1 MRRVVKGVLLALG
14 FTLGGVG
21 ATGAWLLGSESGAR
35 WALGLVPGLAV
46 EGFSGHLGG
55 QWQAQRVVWRQ
66 GESVVAITAPRLD
79 WQPGCLLGMTLCID
93 QLAADEVALSFPEE
107 GGSTDEGPVRL
118 PALALPV
125 GIRLGE
131 ARLGRLSLD
140 GDALLAD
147 LQLRATWLADG
158 LTLERVS
165 LRRDD
170 LALDLQGHLAP
181 SGDWPLEATGTL
193 GLPAPGGQAWSLAL
207 HAKGDLQGQL
217 TVQADSTGYLQ
228 GRLEGELQPLADHLP
243 ASATLKVDAFK
254 ASADLPDTL
263 QLQRLTLQA
272 RGDLAQGYAV
282 EGHASLPGEGGDVRL
297 DLAGRVDAK
306 GADLKRLALM
316 AAPEQTLDLN
326 GRIDWQQALALDA
339 RIAWR
344 DFPWHR
350 LYPAIDEPPVSLQR
364 LDGQVQYLD
373 GHYHGQFDAALKG
386 PAGDFTLA
394 SPLKGDQGQ
403 VELAD
408 LRLTAGQGKAQG
420 RVQVGF
426 ASSVDWDAQLALKDL
441 DPAYWVAELPGRLA
455 GNLASQGRLADRL
468 ALTADLDLKGQL
480 RGQPAVL
487 LAKAR
492 GEGQRWTLEQV
503 QARLGDNRIDGQGR
517 LEERLD
523 GRLDIALNRL
533 GQLWPGLFGSLKG
546 RLDLAGSL
554 DAPQGQLAL
563 DGQRIGL
570 GPQRLRQLR
579 LQARLDA
586 RQNGTLQ
593 LDADDLESGERA
605 LGDLRLTGSG
615 TLQRQQAEL
624 SLKGP
629 DLGLGLALD
638 GQLKDGDWRG
648 RLSRGDVRL
657 GTQDWRLEQAASL
670 QRLADGRLD
679 LGAHCWRSG
688 EASLCAGQ
696 QRLMPEP
703 NLDYRLR
710 DFPLAS
716 LAPWLPD
723 DFAWQGQLDGD
734 LRLQLPSTG
743 PSGRILLDAG
753 SGLLRVREEGAKGQW
768 LDFPYQ
774 SLRLESSL
782 RPQRVDSRLLFE
794 GGKLGRLR
802 LDARIDPRP
811 TRKPLQGDFQLEGL
825 DLAVLRPFARG
836 VEELEGR
843 LDGSGTLGGTLLAP
857 NVIGQVRL
865 GGGRLAGGELPTR
878 IEDLKLDARIA
889 GERVELS
896 GTWIGGEKG
905 QGSLG
910 GSVAWSQGLDVDLAL
925 RGNSLPVVVEPYAN
939 LDVDPDL
946 RVRMAEGRLALSGTV
961 RVPRGTIKIRELPP
975 QAVRVSSDAHLVGE
989 QDEETPLQLAMDVN
1003 VEVGQ
1008 ERLSF
1013 SGFGLTADLA
1023 GHLKVGDNLAARGE
1037 LNLKNGRYRAYGQRL
1052 DLRRAR
1058 LLFAGPL
1065 DQPYLDVEAVRKIG
1079 DVTAGIRLNGRAD
1092 EPTTQ
1097 VFSTPAM
1104 SQEQALSYLVLGR
1117 PLERGSDGN
1126 ALGQAALAL
1135 GLSGSSSLTSDLAQ
1149 KLGLKDF
1156 QIGDDGATGVL
1167 TDRLSIRY
1175 GLGVLEPTS
1184 VVALRYELT
1193 RRLYLEAASG
1203 LASSLDL
1210 FYKRD
1215 F

>member
-1 MRRVVKGVLLALG
+1 MRRVVKGALLALG
-14 FTLGGVG
+14 LTLAGVG
-21 ATGAWLLGSESGAR
+21 AIGAWLLGSEGGAR
-35 WALGLVPGLAV
+35 WALGLVPGLEV

-66 GESVVAITAPRLD
+66 GESSVAITAPRLD

-93 QLAADEVALSFPEE
+93 QLAADEVALSFPGE
-107 GGSTDEGPVRL
+107 GGSTDDGPVRL
-118 PALALPV
+118 LALALPV

-140 GDALLAD
+140 GEALLAD

-170 LALDLQGHLAP
+170 LALELQGHLTP

-193 GLPAPGGQAWSLAL
+193 ALSAPGSQAWSLAL

-254 ASADLPDTL
+254 PSADLPDTL
-263 QLQRLTLQA
+263 QLRQLTLQA
-272 RGDLAQGYAV
+272 QGDLAQGYAV
-282 EGHASLPGEGGDVRL
+282 KGHANLPGEGGDVRL

-306 GADLKRLALM
+306 GADLKQLALM

-344 DFPWHR
+344 DFPWRR

-373 GHYHGQFDAALKG
+373 GRYHGQLDAALKG

-394 SPLKGDQGQ
+394 SPLKGDLGQ

-408 LRLTAGQGKAQG
+408 LRLAAGQGKAQG

-426 ASSVDWDAQLALKDL
+426 ANGVDWDAQLALKDL

-455 GNLASQGRLADRL
+455 GNLASQGRMADRL
-468 ALTADLDLKGQL
+468 ALMADLDLKGQL

-487 LAKAR
+487 QAKAR

-517 LEERLD
+517 LEQRLD

-554 DAPQGQLAL
+554 DAPQGQLSL

-586 RQNGTLQ
+586 RQSGTLQ

-753 SGLLRVREEGAKGQW
+753 SGVLRVREEGAKGQW

-794 GGKLGRLR
+794 GGKLGRLS

-865 GGGRLAGGELPTR
+865 GGGRLVGGELPTR
-878 IEDLKLDARIA
+878 IEDLRLDAHIA

-896 GTWIGGEKG
+896 GTWTGGDKG
-905 QGSLG
+905 QGSLD
-910 GSVAWSQGLDVDLAL
+910 GSLAWSQGLDVDLTL
-925 RGNSLPVVVEPYAN
+925 RGNSLSVAVEPYAN

-946 RVRMAEGRLALSGTV
+946 RVHMAEGRLALSGTV

-975 QAVRVSSDAHLVGE
+975 QAVRLSSDAHLVGE
-989 QDEETPLQLAMDVN
+989 QDEEAPLQLAMDVN

>member
-1 MRRVVKGVLLALG
+1 M
-14 FTLGGVG
+14 
-21 ATGAWLLGSESGAR
+21 
-35 WALGLVPGLAV
+35 
-46 EGFSGHLGG
+46 
-55 QWQAQRVVWRQ
+55 
-66 GESVVAITAPRLD
+66 
-79 WQPGCLLGMTLCID
+79 
-93 QLAADEVALSFPEE
+93 
-107 GGSTDEGPVRL
+107 
-118 PALALPV
+118 
-125 GIRLGE
+125 
-131 ARLGRLSLD
+131 
-140 GDALLAD
+140 
-147 LQLRATWLADG
+147 
-158 LTLERVS
+158 
-165 LRRDD
+165 
-170 LALDLQGHLAP
+170 
-181 SGDWPLEATGTL
+181 
-193 GLPAPGGQAWSLAL
+193 
-207 HAKGDLQGQL
+207 
-217 TVQADSTGYLQ
+217 
-228 GRLEGELQPLADHLP
+228 
-243 ASATLKVDAFK
+243 
-254 ASADLPDTL
+254 
-263 QLQRLTLQA
+263 
-272 RGDLAQGYAV
+272 
-282 EGHASLPGEGGDVRL
+282 
-297 DLAGRVDAK
+297 
-306 GADLKRLALM
+306 
-316 AAPEQTLDLN
+316 
-326 GRIDWQQALALDA
+326 
-339 RIAWR
+339 
-344 DFPWHR
+344 
-350 LYPAIDEPPVSLQR
+350 
-364 LDGQVQYLD
+364 
-373 GHYHGQFDAALKG
+373 
-386 PAGDFTLA
+386 
-394 SPLKGDQGQ
+394 
-403 VELAD
+403 
-408 LRLTAGQGKAQG
+408 
-420 RVQVGF
+420 
-426 ASSVDWDAQLALKDL
+426 
-441 DPAYWVAELPGRLA
+441 
-455 GNLASQGRLADRL
+455 ADRL
-468 ALTADLDLKGQL
+468 ALMADLDLKGQL

-487 LAKAR
+487 QAKAR

-517 LEERLD
+517 LEQRLD

-554 DAPQGQLAL
+554 DAPQGQLSL

-753 SGLLRVREEGAKGQW
+753 SGVLRVREEGAKGQW

-794 GGKLGRLR
+794 GGKLGRLS

-865 GGGRLAGGELPTR
+865 GGGRLVGGELPTR
-878 IEDLKLDARIA
+878 IEDLRLDAHIA

-896 GTWIGGEKG
+896 GTWTGGDKG

-910 GSVAWSQGLDVDLAL
+910 GSLAWSQGLDVDLTL
-925 RGNSLPVVVEPYAN
+925 RGNSLPVAVEPYAN

-946 RVRMAEGRLALSGTV
+946 RVHMAEGRLALSGTV

-975 QAVRVSSDAHLVGE
+975 QAVRLSSDAHLVGE
-989 QDEETPLQLAMDVN
+989 QDEEAPLQLAMDVN